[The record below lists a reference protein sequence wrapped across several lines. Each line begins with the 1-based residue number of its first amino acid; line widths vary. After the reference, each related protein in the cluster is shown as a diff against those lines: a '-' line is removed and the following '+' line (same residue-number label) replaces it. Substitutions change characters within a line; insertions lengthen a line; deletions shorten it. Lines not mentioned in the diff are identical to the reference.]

1 MCVANTGGKIKIA
14 WPFGCMNVTML
25 MLNIT
30 GNTSGKKQ
38 CETGELGRM

>member
-1 MCVANTGGKIKIA
+1 
-14 WPFGCMNVTML
+14 MNVTMLL